1 MYSNKSMQK
10 TIKHNLGVRLYRPTV
25 RAFFRLM
32 YRILTNLHIEG
43 MENIPSHSGY
53 LLTIN
58 HLSLYDPPLA
68 LSFWSYAPEALGAEK
83 TMYNNGIIGVIMR
96 WYGTFPVKRDGDDRA
111 ALRTALKVLQNDLPL
126 LIAPE
131 GTRHPEGLRDPQHGA
146 SFLAMKTG
154 VPLVPVAISGT
165 ADIFRTLRKGRK
177 QKVGMV
183 IGKPYHLPNL
193 QDTTRRDALR
203 IHTDYIMQ
211 RIAELLPNRHRGIYK
226 QQ

>member
-1 MYSNKSMQK
+1 
-10 TIKHNLGVRLYRPTV
+10 
-25 RAFFRLM
+25 M

-58 HLSLYDPPLA
+58 HQSLYDPPLA

-83 TMYNNGIIGVIMR
+83 TMYNNGIIGIIMR
-96 WYGTFPVKRDGDDRA
+96 WYGTLPVKRDGDDRA

-165 ADIFRTLRKGRK
+165 AGIFRTLRKGRR
-177 QKVGMV
+177 QKVEMV

-193 QDTTRRDALR
+193 PDTTRRDALR
-203 IHTDYIMQ
+203 IHTDYIMKK
-211 RIAELLPNRHRGIYK
+211 IAELLPNRHRGIYK
-226 QQ
+226 

>member
-1 MYSNKSMQK
+1 
-10 TIKHNLGVRLYRPTV
+10 
-25 RAFFRLM
+25 M
-32 YRILTNLHIEG
+32 YRLLTNLHIEG
-43 MENIPSHSGY
+43 KENIPSHSGY

-68 LSFWSYAPEALGAEK
+68 LSFWSYSPEALGAEK
-83 TMYNNGIIGVIMR
+83 TMYNNGIIGIIMR

-165 ADIFRTLRKGRK
+165 ADIFSTLRKGRK
-177 QKVGMV
+177 QKVEMI
-183 IGKPYHLPNL
+183 IGKPYHLPKL
-193 QDTTRRDALR
+193 SGTPRRDALR
-203 IHTDYIMQ
+203 IHTEYIMQ
-211 RIAELLPNRHRGIYK
+211 RIADLLPERHRGIYK
-226 QQ
+226 KQ

>member
-1 MYSNKSMQK
+1 
-10 TIKHNLGVRLYRPTV
+10 
-25 RAFFRLM
+25 M
-32 YRILTNLHIEG
+32 YRLLTNLHIEG
-43 MENIPSHSGY
+43 KENIPSHSGC

-68 LSFWSYAPEALGAEK
+68 LSFWSYSPEALGAEK
-83 TMYNNGIIGVIMR
+83 TMYNNGIIGIIMR

-154 VPLVPVAISGT
+154 VPLVPIAISGT
-165 ADIFRTLRKGRK
+165 ADIFSTLRKGRK
-177 QKVGMV
+177 QKVEMI
-183 IGKPYHLPNL
+183 IGKPYHLPTL
-193 QDTTRRDALR
+193 SDTPRRDALR
-203 IHTDYIMQ
+203 IHTEYIMQ
-211 RIAELLPNRHRGIYK
+211 RIADLLPERHRGIYK
-226 QQ
+226 KQ

>member
-1 MYSNKSMQK
+1 MA
-10 TIKHNLGVRLYRPTV
+10 L
-25 RAFFRLM
+25 F
-32 YRILTNLHIEG
+32 
-43 MENIPSHSGY
+43 
-53 LLTIN
+53 LLN
-58 HLSLYDPPLA
+58 
-68 LSFWSYAPEALGAEK
+68 E
-83 TMYNNGIIGVIMR
+83 R
-96 WYGTFPVKRDGDDRA
+96 GDDRA

-183 IGKPYHLPNL
+183 IGQPYHLPNL

-211 RIAELLPNRHRGIYK
+211 RIAEFLNQTVIAAYINSNRTTYHIGSLFLVLRPCRFYFR
-226 QQ
+226 

>member
-1 MYSNKSMQK
+1 MSK
-10 TIKHNLGVRLYRPTV
+10 TIKHNLVVRLYRPLA
-25 RAFFRLM
+25 RACFRVM
-32 YRILTNLHIEG
+32 YRLLTNLHIEG
-43 MENIPSHSGY
+43 KENIPSHSGC

-68 LSFWSYAPEALGAEK
+68 LSFWSYSPEALGAEK
-83 TMYNNGIIGVIMR
+83 TMYNNGIIGIIMR

-165 ADIFRTLRKGRK
+165 ADIFSTLRKGRK
-177 QKVGMV
+177 QKVEMI
-183 IGKPYHLPNL
+183 IGKPYHLPKL
-193 QDTTRRDALR
+193 SGTPRRDALR
-203 IHTDYIMQ
+203 IHTEYIMQ
-211 RIAELLPNRHRGIYK
+211 RIADLLPERHRGIYK
-226 QQ
+226 KQ